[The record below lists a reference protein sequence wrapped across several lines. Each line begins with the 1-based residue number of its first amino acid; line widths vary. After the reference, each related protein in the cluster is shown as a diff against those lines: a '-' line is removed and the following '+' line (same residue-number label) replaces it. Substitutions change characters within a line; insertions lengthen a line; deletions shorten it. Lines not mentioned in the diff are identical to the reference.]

1 MQIKTAS
8 LLIALAFAGS
18 AHAASPKANE
28 AATARHSA
36 KLVEGGN
43 PHMAGLTLFM
53 TRLQKGADLHHHYSG
68 SFYAETYIAWV
79 DRLGACVNKATY
91 RIETDKAVVEAQR
104 ALPPKERT
112 CVSGAEVAADDTL
125 ANAVLQRWSSKDF
138 HNHGQVP
145 VPSDRQFFD
154 TFGYFSA
161 PSNQFFNDGL
171 KELKQRALA
180 ENLAYIETMFKM
192 APPQPIDGFDAAIQG
207 LDDKA
212 LDAYFAATAAAL
224 QKDPAFNQRQDD
236 FVAKV
241 RQAHEGIDD
250 ANFTMR
256 YQTYVLRLLPP
267 SLVFSSMLG
276 AFQSAEASKGL
287 IVGINVVGQ
296 ESNNTS
302 MRDYSLHMKMFRF
315 MRARFPNV
323 KLAMHAGELALGMV
337 PPEGLKFHIDEAINV
352 AGAQRIGHGMD
363 LAHESNALALMKQ
376 MREKNIPVEVNLTS
390 NEFILGI
397 KDAAHPVTLFRKYGV
412 PFVIS
417 TDDAGV
423 SRNNLSNE
431 YVLFASRY
439 KPSYAEIKKVSYA
452 GIRHAFLP
460 DAEKARLAKQLDQRF
475 AKFEKEIASLK

>member
-1 MQIKTAS
+1 MQIKTVS
-8 LLIALAFAGS
+8 MMIALAFAGN
-18 AHAASPKANE
+18 AMAASPKANE
-28 AATARHSA
+28 AATARHYA
-36 KLVEGGN
+36 KLVEGSH
-43 PHMAGLTLFM
+43 PQMAGLTLFM
-53 TRLQKGADLHHHYSG
+53 TRLPKGADLHHHYSG
-68 SFYAETYIAWV
+68 SVYAETYMSWV
-79 DRLGACVNKATY
+79 DRLGGCINTATY

-104 ALPPKERT
+104 ALPAKERT
-112 CVSGAEVAADDTL
+112 CLSGADVAANDTL

-138 HNHGQVP
+138 HNHGQVQ

-161 PSNQFFNDGL
+161 PSNQYFNDGL
-171 KELKQRALA
+171 KELKQRAIA
-180 ENLAYIETMFKM
+180 ENLVYIETMFKM
-192 APPQPIDGFDAAIQG
+192 APPQPVDGFDASIKG

-212 LDAYFAATAAAL
+212 LDDLFAKTAAAL
-224 QKDPAFNQRQDD
+224 QADPAFNQKAAD

-250 ANFTMR
+250 ASFTMR
-256 YQTYVLRLLPP
+256 YQTYVLRLLSP

-276 AFQSAEASKGL
+276 AFQSAAASNGL

-315 MRARFPNV
+315 MRAKYPDV

-376 MREKNIPVEVNLTS
+376 MRAKNIPVEVNLTS

-397 KDAAHPVTLFRKYGV
+397 KDAAHPVTLFRKHGV

-439 KPSYAEIKKVSYA
+439 KPSYAEIKKISYE

-475 AKFEKEIASLK
+475 ASFEAEVAQLK

>member
-1 MQIKTAS
+1 
-8 LLIALAFAGS
+8 
-18 AHAASPKANE
+18 
-28 AATARHSA
+28 
-36 KLVEGGN
+36 
-43 PHMAGLTLFM
+43 
-53 TRLQKGADLHHHYSG
+53 LQAD
-68 SFYAETYIAWV
+68 
-79 DRLGACVNKATY
+79 
-91 RIETDKAVVEAQR
+91 
-104 ALPPKERT
+104 
-112 CVSGAEVAADDTL
+112 
-125 ANAVLQRWSSKDF
+125 
-138 HNHGQVP
+138 P
-145 VPSDRQFFD
+145 V
-154 TFGYFSA
+154 
-161 PSNQFFNDGL
+161 
-171 KELKQRALA
+171 
-180 ENLAYIETMFKM
+180 
-192 APPQPIDGFDAAIQG
+192 
-207 LDDKA
+207 
-212 LDAYFAATAAAL
+212 
-224 QKDPAFNQRQDD
+224 FNQKAAD

-250 ANFTMR
+250 ASFTMR

-276 AFQSAEASKGL
+276 AFQSAAASNGL

-315 MRARFPNV
+315 MRAKYPDV

-397 KDAAHPVTLFRKYGV
+397 KDAAHPVTLFRKHGV

-439 KPSYAEIKKVSYA
+439 QPSYAEIKKVSYA

-460 DAEKARLAKQLDQRF
+460 EAEKARLAKQLDQRF
-475 AKFEKEIASLK
+475 AAFEAEIASVK

>member
-1 MQIKTAS
+1 MQIKTTG

-18 AHAASPKANE
+18 AMAASPKANE
-28 AATARHSA
+28 AATARHYA
-36 KLVEGGN
+36 KLVEGGK
-43 PHMAGLTLFM
+43 PQMAGLTLFM
-53 TRLQKGADLHHHYSG
+53 TRLPKGGDLHHHYSG
-68 SFYAETYIAWV
+68 SVYAETYINWV
-79 DRLGACVNKATY
+79 DRMGLCINTATY

-104 ALPPKERT
+104 ALPAKDRT
-112 CVSGAEVAADDTL
+112 CLSGADVAANDTL

-192 APPQPIDGFDAAIQG
+192 APPQPIDGFDAAIKG

-212 LDAYFAATAAAL
+212 LDAYFAVTAAAL
-224 QKDPAFNQRQDD
+224 QKDAGFHQRAAD

-267 SLVFSSMLG
+267 SMVFSSMLN
-276 AFQSAEASKGL
+276 AFQSAAASNGL

-315 MRARFPNV
+315 MRARYPEV
-323 KLAMHAGELALGMV
+323 KVAMHAGELALGMV

-397 KDAAHPVTLFRKYGV
+397 KDAAHPVTLFRKHGV

-417 TDDAGV
+417 SDDAGV

-439 KPSYAEIKKVSYA
+439 QPSYAEIKKVSYD

-460 DAEKARLAKQLDQRF
+460 EAEKARLAKQLDQRF
-475 AKFEKEIASLK
+475 AAFEAEIASVK